1 MSMLYLASLFLLNT
15 LAIAQTSPAQ
25 HPEEK
30 PVTSVNASTHAAT
43 LPPDPKGR
51 STVIG
56 GEISAVDPVRD
67 QLTLKVFGGHTLTI
81 LFDERTKVYRNGA
94 KIRIFDL
101 HPDEHASVETALDGT
116 TVFALRVHI
125 LSHLPGDEFRGQV
138 SSYNAR
144 TGSLTVQSNLSHE
157 PMTVHVPAGIPVV
170 SVSPDGTS
178 TPQSGSIHFVPG
190 TLLDVRFKGSKTGQ
204 GIATGIDVLAVPG
217 ANFVFSG
224 RLSLLNL
231 LSGRMVITDPRD
243 SKSYPISFDPSL
255 LPVTRTLHEGMTVKV
270 TTNYDGVRYTASGV
284 SVQ

>member
-1 MSMLYLASLFLLNT
+1 MIYLATLFLLGN
-15 LAIAQTSPAQ
+15 LAMAQSSPAQ
-25 HPEEK
+25 HPEGK
-30 PVTSVNASTHAAT
+30 PLTSANASTPAAA

-56 GEISAVDPVRD
+56 GEITAVDPVRD
-67 QLTLKVFGGHTLTI
+67 QLTLKVFGGHTTTI

-94 KIRIFDL
+94 RIPLFDL

-116 TVFALRVHI
+116 TVFALRIHM
-125 LSHLPGDEFRGQV
+125 LSHLAGDEFRGQV
-138 SSYNAR
+138 STYNAK

-157 PMTVHVPAGIPVV
+157 PITVHVPAGIPVV
-170 SVSPDGTS
+170 SISPDGIS

-217 ANFVFSG
+217 SSFVFSG

-231 LSGRMVITDPRD
+231 PAGRMVITDPRD
-243 SKSYPISFDPSL
+243 NKAYPITFDPSL
-255 LPVTRTLHEGMTVKV
+255 LPVARTLHEGMTVKV
-270 TTNYDGVRYTASGV
+270 TTNYDGIRYTANGV
-284 SVQ
+284 VVP